1 MWYLVVLSFSC
12 YIYIADMATFEGS
25 EDEYDNIFITQESK
39 HDNVVSL
46 EDNDGFK
53 SVLDSKYSDISDDE
67 DNAMEKR
74 LR

>member
-1 MWYLVVLSFSC
+1 
-12 YIYIADMATFEGS
+12 MATFEGS